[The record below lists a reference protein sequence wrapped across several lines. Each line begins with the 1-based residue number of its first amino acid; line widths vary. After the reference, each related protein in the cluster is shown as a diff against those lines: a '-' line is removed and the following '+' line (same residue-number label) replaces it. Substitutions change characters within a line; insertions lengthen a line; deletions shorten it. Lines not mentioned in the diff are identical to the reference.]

1 MNISKKMQD
10 AINEQINAELYS
22 AYLYL
27 SMAAYFESM
36 NLGGFAKWM
45 RVQFQEEQA
54 HALKFFEYVLERGG
68 DVELKAIAAPKTKWS
83 STLEAFK
90 EVQAHE
96 QHVTSLINKLYEA
109 ALEDKD
115 YASQA
120 LLQWYITEQ
129 VEEEKNAA
137 EIVANLELIEARGTA
152 VLMLDHRLGK
162 RGED

>member
-36 NLGGFAKWM
+36 NLGGFAQWL
-45 RVQFQEEQA
+45 RLQFQEEQA
-54 HALKFFEYVLERGG
+54 HALKFFDYVLERGG
-68 DVELKAIAAPKTKWS
+68 DVELKTISAPKTKWAS
-83 STLEAFK
+83 ALEAFK

-96 QHVTSLINKLYEA
+96 QHVTSLIYKLYEA
-109 ALEDKD
+109 ALDDKD

-120 LLQWYITEQ
+120 LLQWYISEQ

-137 EIVANLELIEARGTA
+137 EIVANLELVEARGTA